1 MLKNNDKGKEP
12 FLGHLGDAIR
22 VRRTSLLLSQEQL
35 GVRADLHRTYVT
47 DIENGLRNVSL
58 MTLMRVVKALESK
71 LSSPILAAE
80 KAMVVR
86 KHNKKR

>member
-1 MLKNNDKGKEP
+1 MRKLKDKTKDS
-12 FLGHLGDAIR
+12 FLEYLGDAIR
-22 VRRTSLLLSQEQL
+22 VRRTTLLLSQEQL

-58 MTLMRVVKALESK
+58 MTLMRVAKALKSK

-80 KAMVVR
+80 RAMVVP
-86 KHNKKR
+86 KPNKKP